1 MEKVKADLPSEVI
14 GPTVN
19 DEFYEKQ
26 NGIPMNEIEKQIL
39 RTVLGEMEEMK
50 GETN

>member
-1 MEKVKADLPSEVI
+1 MRNVCQEEFSKNRSFA
-14 GPTVN
+14 
-19 DEFYEKQ
+19 EFYEKQ

-50 GETN
+50 GDTN

>member
-1 MEKVKADLPSEVI
+1 MSAIKKTPEFLFA
-14 GPTVN
+14 
-19 DEFYEKQ
+19 EFYEKQ